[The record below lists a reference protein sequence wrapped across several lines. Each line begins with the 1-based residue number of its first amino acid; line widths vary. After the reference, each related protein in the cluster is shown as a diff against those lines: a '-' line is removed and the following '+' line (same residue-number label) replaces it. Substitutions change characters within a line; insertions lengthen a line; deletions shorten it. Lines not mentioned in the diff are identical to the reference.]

1 MANLNKV
8 MLIGRLTR
16 EPETRTTGGGTT
28 ITKFGFAVDNKKK
41 NQQTGQY
48 DNDPVFLDM
57 VAFGK
62 TADMVTQYLHKGIEA
77 YIEGRL
83 QLEKWTDKG
92 SNQQRSKV
100 SIIVDNVQFLG
111 GKKQEQRQER
121 SDGGDDYA
129 DAPVSEDMADVPF

>member
-16 EPETRTTGGGTT
+16 DPETRTTGGGTT
-28 ITKFGFAVDNKKK
+28 VAKFGFAVDNKKK

-62 TADMVTQYLHKGIEA
+62 TAD
-77 YIEGRL
+77 IEGRL
-83 QLEKWTDKG
+83 QLEKWTDKA

-100 SIIVDNVQFLG
+100 SVVVDNVQFLG
-111 GKKQEQRQER
+111 GKKQEQRQE
-121 SDGGDDYA
+121 DDSYGE
-129 DAPVSEDMADVPF
+129 PVGANSAGPDVPF